1 MSQSF
6 NYRHLFYFWVVAK
19 EGGIARAAERLDMAV
34 QTISAQVRELEK
46 ALGVSLLRTEG
57 RSLVLTDAGV
67 AALHEA
73 DHIFALGELLPQRVR
88 EAASGPTLRL
98 NLGISDGIAKLAV
111 HRLLTPVLDEP
122 HLRLL
127 CHEGEFQPLLGELA
141 LHKLDVFM
149 RGDVEVQDEGS
160 QLLALML
167 GAKRGEMVADFCA
180 GAGGKTLALGA
191 EMRNTGRL
199 YAFDTSGHR
208 LASLKPRLARSG
220 LSNVYPV
227 QIAHER
233 DERIKRLAGKLD
245 RVLVDAPCSGLG
257 TLRRNPDLK
266 WRQTPQAIEE
276 MRVKQ
281 AAILASA
288 ARLVKPGGRLVYAT
302 CSLLEAENEEIAQAF
317 SAERGADFAV
327 VPAVEAL
334 AKAHVAQAETL
345 VRGDYLRLWPHRHGT
360 DGFFAA
366 VWQRH

>member
-46 ALGVSLLRTEG
+46 SLGVSLLRNEG

-141 LHKLDVFM
+141 LHKLDAVLAD
-149 RGDVEVQDEGS
+149 RAAPPNPALRTTS
-160 QLLALML
+160 QLLGSSAIAWFAPPLWAEAAAN
-167 GAKRGEMVADFCA
+167 GFPHS
-180 GAGGKTLALGA
+180 LAVVPVLPTDHA
-191 EMRNTGRL
+191 AMR
-199 YAFDTSGHR
+199 
-208 LASLKPRLARSG
+208 ARIDHW
-220 LSNVYPV
+220 L
-227 QIAHER
+227 ER
-233 DERIKRLAGKLD
+233 ERIRPRIAGEFEDSALLSTFAATGMGVMPAPVSLGENLAQTHG
-245 RVLVDAPCSGLG
+245 LVQVG
-257 TLRRNPDLK
+257 TTPDVQEQFHL
-266 WRQTPQAIEE
+266 IY
-276 MRVKQ
+276 
-281 AAILASA
+281 SA
-288 ARLVKPGGRLVYAT
+288 RKVMHPLLTR
-302 CSLLEAENEEIAQAF
+302 LLEAGSSGSLLN
-317 SAERGADFAV
+317 
-327 VPAVEAL
+327 
-334 AKAHVAQAETL
+334 
-345 VRGDYLRLWPHRHGT
+345 
-360 DGFFAA
+360 
-366 VWQRH
+366 